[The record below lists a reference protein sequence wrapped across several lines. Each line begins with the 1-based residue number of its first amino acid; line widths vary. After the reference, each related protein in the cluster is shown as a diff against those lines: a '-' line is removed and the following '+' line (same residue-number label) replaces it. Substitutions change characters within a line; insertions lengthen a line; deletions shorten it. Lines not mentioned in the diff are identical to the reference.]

1 MVISVKITNTCI
13 PKVNAKYSAVV
24 KAILGVKILSIAGS
38 DAKFINNTALS
49 IAPVFLNSS
58 TKNCDSSN
66 VIPIAANTTAK
77 LVSEF
82 KTFACLAICAANSA
96 CGRPDAENT
105 GSFCPLTKVF
115 NPSIAEI
122 PV

>member
-1 MVISVKITNTCI
+1 M
-13 PKVNAKYSAVV
+13 
-24 KAILGVKILSIAGS
+24 
-38 DAKFINNTALS
+38 
-49 IAPVFLNSS
+49 
-58 TKNCDSSN
+58 
-66 VIPIAANTTAK
+66 
-77 LVSEF
+77 SEF

-122 PV
+122 PVCMNSAGKSLDTGLISKMILKEEN